1 MHYRIDAF
9 LVHGNPRLQIK
20 EAASGSVRLVWDL
33 PKSPAAGLGD
43 SERELAQS
51 LATEEALHKLF
62 RSLFLLTTS
71 QYLNGQLKRD

>member
-1 MHYRIDAF
+1 MHYRIDAY

-20 EAASGSVRLVWDL
+20 EAKSGTVRLVWDY
-33 PKSPAAGLGD
+33 PKSPSAGPGG

-62 RSLFLLTTS
+62 RKLFLLTTTEH
-71 QYLNGQLKRD
+71 LNGQLKRD